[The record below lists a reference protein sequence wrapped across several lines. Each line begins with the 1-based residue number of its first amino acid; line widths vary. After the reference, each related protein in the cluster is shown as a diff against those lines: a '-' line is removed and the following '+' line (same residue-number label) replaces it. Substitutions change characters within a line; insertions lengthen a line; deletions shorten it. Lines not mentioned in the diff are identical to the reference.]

1 MSTNRRKAI
10 EYLCRCFMTREN
22 ENVEFLRRD
31 YEHLVRPVISKLD
44 LVGMINLEEVV
55 VNVGSEI
62 FETRP
67 AKMAYVCA
75 FMEFVCEITRNNE
88 NISLDD
94 VIRISANVVENTDF
108 KIPSPTLLRRLLRNG
123 MVVFNIFVDVL
134 KY

>member
-44 LVGMINLEEVV
+44 LVGMINVEEVV

-62 FETRP
+62 FKTRP
-67 AKMAYVCA
+67 AKMAYVCV
-75 FMEFVCEITRNNE
+75 FMEFVYEITRSNE
-88 NISLDD
+88 NISH
-94 VIRISANVVENTDF
+94 RT
-108 KIPSPTLLRRLLRNG
+108 T
-123 MVVFNIFVDVL
+123 
-134 KY
+134 

>member
-1 MSTNRRKAI
+1 
-10 EYLCRCFMTREN
+10 MTREN

-31 YEHLVRPVISKLD
+31 YEHLARPVISKLD
-44 LVGMINLEEVV
+44 LVGMINLEKAV